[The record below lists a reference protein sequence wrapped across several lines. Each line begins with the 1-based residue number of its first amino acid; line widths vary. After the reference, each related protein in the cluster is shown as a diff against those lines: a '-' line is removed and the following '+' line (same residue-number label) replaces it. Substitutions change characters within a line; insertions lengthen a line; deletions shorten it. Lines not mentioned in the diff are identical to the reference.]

1 MTLGKDHD
9 VNGGTIIH
17 GTLRNEDIIPALLD
31 YLEAMPLHKS
41 VSNDERIEKVRIF
54 KEDFRGKEP
63 ESEWAT
69 ELCYEVFDA
78 INEYLPEGFYCGS
91 LEGDGSDFGV
101 WLDYEQKDWDD
112 THQENYGG
120 SNV

>member
-31 YLEAMPLHKS
+31 YLETMPLHKS
-41 VSNDERIEKVRIF
+41 ASNDERMKKVESF
-54 KEDFRGKEP
+54 KEDFRGKDP
-63 ESEWAT
+63 ESEWAM
-69 ELCYEVFDA
+69 ELCYEIFDA
-78 INEYLPEGFYCGS
+78 INEYLPEGFYCGA

-101 WLDYEQKDWDD
+101 WLDYEQKDWDN
-112 THQENYGG
+112 THKENYGG